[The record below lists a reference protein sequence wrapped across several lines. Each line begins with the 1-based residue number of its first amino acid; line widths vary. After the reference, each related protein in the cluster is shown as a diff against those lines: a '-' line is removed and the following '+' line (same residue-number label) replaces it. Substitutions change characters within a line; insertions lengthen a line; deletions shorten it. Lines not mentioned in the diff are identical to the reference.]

1 MQQKLSTFTS
11 SISTSA
17 TCKQEQR
24 SVISQSKASKIMSP
38 PRWESSITEQIYA
51 AELAVYLTEELHS
64 TLILVSP
71 CNSICIINCTGCKML
86 LWGTMSQHRTAQE
99 SVIATALPNFSG
111 VVQMISA
118 LSR

>member
-1 MQQKLSTFTS
+1 MQQKLSMFTS

-24 SVISQSKASKIMSP
+24 SVISQSKASKIISS

-64 TLILVSP
+64 TLILVST
-71 CNSICIINCTGCKML
+71 CNSICNLIVQVAKCCCG
-86 LWGTMSQHRTAQE
+86 AQCHN
-99 SVIATALPNFSG
+99 LGLRKN
-111 VVQMISA
+111 Q
-118 LSR
+118 

>member
-1 MQQKLSTFTS
+1 MHLADAERAEHAEHAEQFTS

-24 SVISQSKASKIMSP
+24 PVISPSKGSKIVSCT
-38 PRWESSITEQIYA
+38 RWESSITEQIYA

-71 CNSICIINCTGCKML
+71 CNSICRLSVQIARCCCG
-86 LWGTMSQHRTAQE
+86 AQCHNLE
-99 SVIATALPNFSG
+99 LRKN
-111 VVQMISA
+111 Q
-118 LSR
+118 